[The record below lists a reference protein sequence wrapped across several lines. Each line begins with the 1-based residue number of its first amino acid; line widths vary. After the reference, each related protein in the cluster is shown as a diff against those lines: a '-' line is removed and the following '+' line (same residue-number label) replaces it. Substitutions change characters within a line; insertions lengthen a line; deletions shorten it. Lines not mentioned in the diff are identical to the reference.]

1 MIIYTG
7 NDHAGWDLKLK
18 IIAAFPQIEWKDIG
32 THNGDSVDYTD
43 FADVVCKKI
52 NESELENKK
61 RNVTDSLEGNAL
73 GLLICGSGQG
83 MAMRA
88 NKYPQIRAALC
99 WNEDIA
105 GLAREHNNANV
116 LCLSA
121 RFTSP
126 DQAIKM
132 VQKFLTT
139 KFEGGRHIRRVEK
152 LSADTGC

>member
-1 MIIYTG
+1 MKIYAG
-7 NDHAGWDLKLK
+7 CDHAGWDLKLK
-18 IIAAFPQIEWKDIG
+18 VIAAFPEIEWHDLG

-43 FADVVCKKI
+43 YADQVCRHVTQT
-52 NESELENKK
+52 ELENKK
-61 RNVTDSLEGNAL
+61 KQISDSLEGLTL

-88 NKYPQIRAALC
+88 NRYTNVRAALC

-105 GLAREHNNANV
+105 RLSREHNNSNV
-116 LCLSA
+116 ICLSA

-126 DQAIKM
+126 DEAIKM
-132 VQKFLTT
+132 VKKFLET

>member
-1 MIIYTG
+1 MIIYAG
-7 NDHAGWDLKLK
+7 CDHAGWDLKQK
-18 IIAAFPQIEWKDIG
+18 VIAAFPHIEWKDFG

-43 FADVVCKKI
+43 YADQVCAKI
-52 NESELENKK
+52 TQTEIENKEK
-61 RNVTDSLEGNAL
+61 HLIDSMDGQVL

-88 NKYPQIRAALC
+88 NRYSKVRAALC

-105 GLAREHNNANV
+105 RLAREHNNANV
-116 LCLSA
+116 ICLSA

-132 VQKFLTT
+132 VQTFLQT
-139 KFEGGRHIRRVEK
+139 KFEGGRHQRRVDK

>member
-1 MIIYTG
+1 MTIYTG
-7 NDHAGWDLKLK
+7 CDHAGWDLKLK
-18 IIAAFPQIEWKDIG
+18 IMAAFPDIQWKDLG

-43 FADVVCKKI
+43 YADQVCKQVCQ
-52 NESELENKK
+52 SEVENKK
-61 RNVTDSLEGNAL
+61 NQISDSLDGPAM

-88 NKYPQIRAALC
+88 NRYSQVRAALC
-99 WNEDIA
+99 WNDDIA
-105 GLAREHNNANV
+105 RLSREHNNANII
-116 LCLSA
+116 CLSA

-132 VQKFLTT
+132 VQTFLQT
-139 KFEGGRHIRRVEK
+139 KFEGGRHQRRVEK